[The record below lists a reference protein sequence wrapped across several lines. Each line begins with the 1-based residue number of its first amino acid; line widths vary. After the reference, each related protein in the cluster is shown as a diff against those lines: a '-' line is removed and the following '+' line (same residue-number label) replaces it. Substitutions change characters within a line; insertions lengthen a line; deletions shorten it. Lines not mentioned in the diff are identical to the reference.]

1 MKKFGEITKKEWIK
15 AGVYLALYILFLIW
29 VRSWMGII
37 LIPFIFDA
45 FTTHI
50 IKWKWWKNVK
60 NKSLYQI
67 MDWVDAI
74 VFALVAVYF
83 VNIYL
88 FQNYA
93 IPSSSLEKSLLVG
106 DHLYVSKVAYGP
118 RKPMTP
124 LTMPL
129 TQNVFPG
136 GAKSY
141 FDNPQ
146 WPYERIKGFGK
157 IKLND
162 IVVFNYPSGD
172 TLVSNPKWSS
182 ADYYG
187 MIVYPL
193 GKSRCKEIEIDSLST
208 LEQRQVYDFYYK
220 VGREEILQNESVFG
234 KIISRPVDRRENY
247 VKRCVGLPGQTLEI
261 KDGVIYLDGVM
272 NKQPDAVQTNYIVTL
287 KHSIPANLRKELRLS
302 QEDLYDKNNPPQ
314 NKDITK
320 ENSPGVRIFPLT
332 QEAKELLAG
341 QTAIVS
347 DIRPYIPTV
356 QESEWLFPQNKNT
369 KWTIDNY
376 GPIWIPAKGATLDIN
391 LENLPFYE
399 RIIKVYEGND
409 LQVNK
414 DGTILINGQKAD
426 SYTFKMDYYWMM
438 GDNRQN
444 SADSRFWGF
453 VPEDHIVGR
462 PVFIWLSLDKD
473 KNWGQKGK
481 IRWNRMFRAV
491 KKYN

>member
-1 MKKFGEITKKEWIK
+1 MKPLNEVTKKQWIK
-15 AGVYLALYILFLIW
+15 ASVYVVLYILFLIW
-29 VRSWMGII
+29 VKSWLGII
-37 LIPFIFDA
+37 VIPFIIDA
-45 FTTHI
+45 FTTRI
-50 IKWKWWKNVK
+50 IKWDWWKGLK
-60 NKSLYQI
+60 NKTLYQI
-67 MDWVDAI
+67 MGWIDAI

-93 IPSSSLEKSLLVG
+93 IPSSSLEKSLLIG

-129 TQNVFPG
+129 TQNQFPG

-141 FDNPQ
+141 FEKPQ
-146 WPYERIKGFGK
+146 WPYERVKGFGK
-157 IKLND
+157 IKLNE

-172 TLVSNPKWSS
+172 TIVSNPQYSS
-182 ADYYG
+182 ADYYS

-193 GKSRCKEIEIDSLST
+193 GKSRCKEIELDSLST
-208 LEQRQVYDFYYK
+208 LEQRRVYDFYYK
-220 VGREEILQNESVFG
+220 VGRQYIIQNEQVFG
-234 KIISRPVDRRENY
+234 KIMTRPVDRRENY

-261 KDGVIYLDGVM
+261 KNGIIYLDGVA
-272 NKQPDAVQTNYIVTL
+272 NKQPDAVQSNYIVTL
-287 KHSIPANLRKELRLS
+287 ERPIPESLREQMHLS
-302 QEDLYDKNNPPQ
+302 LDDLSAKS
-314 NKDITK
+314 NKAGRHI
-320 ENSPGVRIFPLT
+320 IPLT
-332 QEAKELLAG
+332 QQAKELLASQAG
-341 QTAIVS
+341 IASEIV
-347 DIRPYIPTV
+347 PYTGSPE
-356 QESEWLFPQNKNT
+356 ESEWLFPQNKNT
-369 KWTIDNY
+369 KWTLDDY
-376 GPIWIPAKGATLDIN
+376 GPIWIPAKGATVQLD

-409 LQVNK
+409 LNVER
-414 DGTILINGQKAD
+414 DGTILINGKPAT
-426 SYTFKMDYYWMM
+426 SYTFNMDYYWMM

-444 SADSRFWGF
+444 SADSRFWGY

-481 IRWNRMFRAV
+481 IRWNRLFHSV
-491 KKYN
+491 KSYN

>member
-1 MKKFGEITKKEWIK
+1 MGEITKKEWIK
-15 AGVYLALYILFLIW
+15 AGIYLALYILFLIW

-45 FTTHI
+45 LTTHI

-129 TQNVFPG
+129 TQNQFPG
-136 GAKSY
+136 GTKSY
-141 FDNPQ
+141 FEKPQ

-157 IKLND
+157 IKLNE

-193 GKSRCKEIEIDSLST
+193 GKSKCKEIELDSLST
-208 LEQRQVYDFYYK
+208 LDQRRVYDFYYK
-220 VGREEILQNESVFG
+220 VGRQEVLQNEDVFG
-234 KIISRPVDRRENY
+234 KILSRPVDRRENY

-261 KDGVIYLDGVM
+261 KDGIIWLDGVQ
-272 NKQPDAVQTNYIVTL
+272 NKQPDEVQTNYIVTL
-287 KHSIPANLRKELRLS
+287 QRPIPESLREKLHLTLD
-302 QEDLYDKNNPPQ
+302 DLDAQ
-314 NKDITK
+314 HNKAGTH
-320 ENSPGVRIFPLT
+320 IFPLT

-341 QTAIVS
+341 QTGIVS

-356 QESEWLFPQNKNT
+356 EESEWLFPQNKNT

-376 GPIWIPAKGATLDIN
+376 GPIWIPAKGATLDIS

-399 RIIKVYEGND
+399 RIIKIYEGND
-409 LQVNK
+409 LKVER
-414 DGTILINGQKAD
+414 DGTILINGRKAT

>member
-45 FTTHI
+45 LTTHI

-93 IPSSSLEKSLLVG
+93 IPSSSLEKSLLTG

-129 TQNVFPG
+129 TQNQFPG
-136 GAKSY
+136 GTKSY
-141 FDNPQ
+141 FDKPQ
-146 WPYERIKGFGK
+146 WPYERVKGFGK
-157 IKLND
+157 IKLN
-162 IVVFNYPSGD
+162 
-172 TLVSNPKWSS
+172 
-182 ADYYG
+182 DYYG

-193 GKSRCKEIEIDSLST
+193 GKSRCKEINLDSLST
-208 LEQRQVYDFYYK
+208 LEQRRVYDFYYK
-220 VGREEILQNESVFG
+220 VGRQEILQNEQIFG
-234 KIISRPVDRRENY
+234 KIITRPVDRRENY

-261 KDGVIYLDGVM
+261 KDGIIWLDGVQ
-272 NKQPDAVQTNYIVTL
+272 NKQPDEVQTNYIVTL
-287 KHSIPANLRKELRLS
+287 QRPIPESLREKLHLTLD
-302 QEDLYDKNNPPQ
+302 DLDAQ
-314 NKDITK
+314 HNKAGTH
-320 ENSPGVRIFPLT
+320 VFPLT
-332 QEAKELLAG
+332 QEAKELLTG
-341 QTAIVS
+341 QTGIVS

-356 QESEWLFPQNKNT
+356 EESEWLFPQNKNT

-376 GPIWIPAKGATLDIN
+376 GPIWIPAKGATVQIN

-399 RIIKVYEGND
+399 RIIKIYEGND
-409 LQVNK
+409 LKVEH

-473 KNWGQKGK
+473 KKWGQKGK

>member
-1 MKKFGEITKKEWIK
+1 MKKIGEITKKEWIK
-15 AGVYLALYILFLIW
+15 AGIYLALYILFLIW

-45 FTTHI
+45 LTTHI

-129 TQNVFPG
+129 TQNQFPG
-136 GAKSY
+136 GTKSY
-141 FDNPQ
+141 FEKPQ

-157 IKLND
+157 IKLNE

-193 GKSRCKEIEIDSLST
+193 GKSKCKEIELDSLST
-208 LEQRQVYDFYYK
+208 LDQRRVYDFYYK
-220 VGREEILQNESVFG
+220 VGRQEVLQNEDVFG
-234 KIISRPVDRRENY
+234 KILSRPVDRRENY

-261 KDGVIYLDGVM
+261 KDGIIWLDGVQ
-272 NKQPDAVQTNYIVTL
+272 NKQPDEVQTNYIVTL
-287 KHSIPANLRKELRLS
+287 QRPIPESLREKLHLTLD
-302 QEDLYDKNNPPQ
+302 DLDAQ
-314 NKDITK
+314 HNKAGTH
-320 ENSPGVRIFPLT
+320 IFPLT

-341 QTAIVS
+341 QTGIVS

-356 QESEWLFPQNKNT
+356 EESEWLFPQNKNT

-376 GPIWIPAKGATLDIN
+376 GPIWIPAKGATLDIS

-399 RIIKVYEGND
+399 RIIKIYEGND
-409 LQVNK
+409 LKVER
-414 DGTILINGQKAD
+414 DGTILINGRKAT

>member
-1 MKKFGEITKKEWIK
+1 MKKFGDISRKQWIK
-15 AGVYLALYILFLIW
+15 AGIYLVLYILFLIW
-29 VRSWMGII
+29 VRSWIGII
-37 LIPFIFDA
+37 VIPFLVDA
-45 FTTHI
+45 CTTRI
-50 IKWKWWKNVK
+50 IKWDWWKQLK
-60 NKSLYQI
+60 NKTLYQI
-67 MDWVDAI
+67 MGWIDAI

-83 VNIYL
+83 VNLYL

-93 IPSSSLEKSLLVG
+93 IPSSSLEKSLLIG

-129 TQNVFPG
+129 TQNTFPG
-136 GAKSY
+136 GGKSY
-141 FDNPQ
+141 FDKPQ
-146 WPYERIKGFGK
+146 WPYERIKGFGR

-172 TLVSNPKWSS
+172 TLVTHPKWTS

-193 GKSRCKEIEIDSLST
+193 GKSRCKEIELDSLST
-208 LEQRQVYDFYYK
+208 LEQRHVYDFYYK
-220 VGREEILQNESVFG
+220 VGRQELLQNEQIFG
-234 KIISRPVDRRENY
+234 KVITRPVDRRENY

-261 KDGVIYLDGVM
+261 KDGIIFLDGVP

-287 KHSIPANLRKELRLS
+287 LRPIPESLREKIGLNL
-302 QEDLYDKNNPPQ
+302 QDLEPKD
-314 NKDITK
+314 NK
-320 ENSPGVRIFPLT
+320 PGTHIIPLT
-332 QEAKELLAG
+332 EQAREILAG
-341 QTAIVS
+341 QTGIVGEIKHYECS
-347 DIRPYIPTV
+347 IE
-356 QESEWLFPQNKNT
+356 ESEWLFPQNKNT

-376 GPIWIPAKGATLDIN
+376 GPIWIPAKGETVQID

-409 LQVNK
+409 LKVER

-426 SYTFKMDYYWMM
+426 SYTFRMDYYWMM

-444 SADSRFWGF
+444 SADSRFWGY

-462 PVFIWLSLDKD
+462 PVFIWLSLDQD
-473 KNWGQKGK
+473 KKWGQKGK
-481 IRWNRMFRAV
+481 IRWNRLFRSV

>member
-1 MKKFGEITKKEWIK
+1 MKKFGDISRKQWIK
-15 AGVYLALYILFLIW
+15 AGIYLALYILFLIW
-29 VRSWMGII
+29 VRSWIGII
-37 LIPFIFDA
+37 VIPFLVDA
-45 FTTHI
+45 CTTRI
-50 IKWKWWKNVK
+50 IKWDWWKQLK
-60 NKSLYQI
+60 NKTLYQI
-67 MDWVDAI
+67 MGWIDAI

-83 VNIYL
+83 VNLYL

-93 IPSSSLEKSLLVG
+93 IPSSSLEKSLLIG

-129 TQNVFPG
+129 TQNTFPG
-136 GAKSY
+136 GGKSY
-141 FDNPQ
+141 FDKPQ
-146 WPYERIKGFGK
+146 WPYERIKGFGR

-172 TLVSNPKWSS
+172 TLVTHPKWTS

-193 GKSRCKEIEIDSLST
+193 GKSRCKEIDIDSLST
-208 LEQRQVYDFYYK
+208 LEQRHVYDFYYK
-220 VGREEILQNESVFG
+220 VGRQELIQNEQIFG
-234 KIISRPVDRRENY
+234 KVITRPVDRRENY

-261 KDGVIYLDGVM
+261 RDGIIYLDGVQ

-287 KHSIPANLRKELRLS
+287 LRPIPESLREKIGLNL
-302 QEDLYDKNNPPQ
+302 QDLEPKD
-314 NKDITK
+314 NK
-320 ENSPGVRIFPLT
+320 PGTHIIPLT
-332 QEAKELLAG
+332 EQAREILAG
-341 QTAIVS
+341 QTGIVGEIKHYECS
-347 DIRPYIPTV
+347 V
-356 QESEWLFPQNKNT
+356 EESEWLFPQNKNT

-376 GPIWIPAKGATLDIN
+376 GPIWIPAKGETVQID

-409 LQVNK
+409 LKVER

-426 SYTFKMDYYWMM
+426 SYTFRMDYYWMM

-444 SADSRFWGF
+444 SADSRFWGY

-462 PVFIWLSLDKD
+462 PVFIWLSLDQD
-473 KNWGQKGK
+473 KKWGQKGK
-481 IRWNRMFRAV
+481 IRWNRLFRSV

>member
-1 MKKFGEITKKEWIK
+1 MKKFEEVTKKQWIK
-15 AGVYLALYILFLIW
+15 AGIYLALYILFLIW
-29 VRSWMGII
+29 VKSWLGI
-37 LIPFIFDA
+37 LVIPFILDA
-45 FTTHI
+45 CTTRI
-50 IKWKWWKNVK
+50 IRWDWWKQLK
-60 NKSLYQI
+60 NKTLYQI
-67 MDWVDAI
+67 MGWVDAI

-93 IPSSSLEKSLLVG
+93 IPSSSLEKSLLIG

-129 TQNVFPG
+129 TQNQFPG

-141 FDNPQ
+141 IDKPQ
-146 WPYERIKGFGK
+146 WPYERVKGFGK

-172 TLVSNPKWSS
+172 TVLTSPDPRIAS
-182 ADYYG
+182 ADYYS

-193 GKSRCKEIEIDSLST
+193 GKSRCKEIDIDSMST
-208 LEQRQVYDFYYK
+208 LEQRRVYDFYYK
-220 VGREEILQNESVFG
+220 VGRQYVELNEKTFG

-261 KDGVIYLDGVM
+261 KDGIIYLDGVA
-272 NKQPDAVQTNYIVTL
+272 NKQPDAVQTNYVVTL
-287 KHSIPANLRKELRLS
+287 LRPIPESLRQKLHLS
-302 QEDLYDKNNPPQ
+302 LDDLEPKD
-314 NKDITK
+314 NK
-320 ENSPGVRIFPLT
+320 PGTVIIPLT
-332 QEAKELLAG
+332 REAKDLLAN
-341 QTAIVS
+341 QTGIVGEIKQYECS
-347 DIRPYIPTV
+347 V
-356 QESEWLFPQNKNT
+356 AESEWLFPQNKNT

-376 GPIWIPAKGATLDIN
+376 GPIWIPAKGATIQID

-409 LQVNK
+409 LKVEH
-414 DGTILINGQKAD
+414 DGTVLINGQKAD

-481 IRWNRMFRAV
+481 IRWDRMFRAV

>member
-1 MKKFGEITKKEWIK
+1 MKKFEEITKKQWIK

-29 VRSWMGII
+29 VKSWLGI
-37 LIPFIFDA
+37 LVIPFIFDA
-45 FTTHI
+45 CTTRI
-50 IKWKWWKNVK
+50 IRWDWWKQLK
-60 NKSLYQI
+60 NKTLYQI
-67 MDWVDAI
+67 MGWVDAI

-93 IPSSSLEKSLLVG
+93 IPSSSLEKSLLIG

-129 TQNVFPG
+129 TQNQFPG
-136 GAKSY
+136 GTKSY
-141 FDNPQ
+141 LDKPQ

-172 TLVSNPKWSS
+172 TVLTSPDPRIAS
-182 ADYYG
+182 ADFYS

-193 GKSRCKEIEIDSLST
+193 GKNRCKDIDIDSLSL
-208 LEQRQVYDFYYK
+208 LEQRRVYDFYYK
-220 VGREEILQNESVFG
+220 VGRQYVEQNEDTFG

-261 KDGVIYLDGVM
+261 KDGIIYLDGVQ
-272 NKQPDAVQTNYIVTL
+272 NPQPKAVQTNYIVTL
-287 KHSIPANLRKELRLS
+287 QRPIPESLREKMHLS
-302 QEDLYDKNNPPQ
+302 LEDLQTKD
-314 NKDITK
+314 NKAGIH
-320 ENSPGVRIFPLT
+320 IIPLT
-332 QEAKELLAG
+332 SQSKELLMS
-341 QTAIVS
+341 QTGIVS
-347 DIRPYIPTV
+347 SIEPYECSV
-356 QESEWLFPQNKNT
+356 EESEWLYPQNKNT

-376 GPIWIPAKGATLDIN
+376 GPIWIPAKGATIQIDLD
-391 LENLPFYE
+391 NLPFYE

-409 LQVNK
+409 LKVER
-414 DGTILINGQKAD
+414 DGTIRINGEVAHEYSFQ
-426 SYTFKMDYYWMM
+426 MDYYWMM

-473 KNWGQKGK
+473 KNWGQRGK

>member
-15 AGVYLALYILFLIW
+15 AGVYLTLYILFLIW

-45 FTTHI
+45 LTTHI

-67 MDWVDAI
+67 MDWIDAI

-93 IPSSSLEKSLLVG
+93 IPSSSLEKSLLTG

-172 TLVSNPKWSS
+172 TLVTNPKWSS

-261 KDGVIYLDGVM
+261 KDGIIWLDGVQ
-272 NKQPDAVQTNYIVTL
+272 NKQPDDVQTNYIVTL
-287 KHSIPANLRKELRLS
+287 QRPIPESLREKLHLS
-302 QEDLYDKNNPPQ
+302 LDDLDAQ
-314 NKDITK
+314 HNKAGTH
-320 ENSPGVRIFPLT
+320 VFPLT

-409 LQVNK
+409 LKVER
-414 DGTILINGQKAD
+414 DGTILINGRKAT

>member
-93 IPSSSLEKSLLVG
+93 IPSSSLEKSLLTG

-129 TQNVFPG
+129 TQNFEH
-136 GAKSY
+136 
-141 FDNPQ
+141 PQ

-157 IKLND
+157 IKLNE

-193 GKSRCKEIEIDSLST
+193 GKSKCKEIELDSLST
-208 LEQRQVYDFYYK
+208 LDQRRVYDFYYK
-220 VGREEILQNESVFG
+220 VGRQEVLQNEDVFG

-261 KDGVIYLDGVM
+261 KDGIIWLDGVQ
-272 NKQPDAVQTNYIVTL
+272 NKQPDDVQTNYIVTL
-287 KHSIPANLRKELRLS
+287 QRPIPESLREKLHLS
-302 QEDLYDKNNPPQ
+302 LDDLDAQ
-314 NKDITK
+314 HNKAGTH
-320 ENSPGVRIFPLT
+320 VFPLT

-341 QTAIVS
+341 QTGIVS

-356 QESEWLFPQNKNT
+356 EESEWLFPQNKNT

-376 GPIWIPAKGATLDIN
+376 GPIWIPAKGATLDIS

-409 LQVNK
+409 LKVEH

>member
-1 MKKFGEITKKEWIK
+1 M
-15 AGVYLALYILFLIW
+15 
-29 VRSWMGII
+29 
-37 LIPFIFDA
+37 
-45 FTTHI
+45 
-50 IKWKWWKNVK
+50 
-60 NKSLYQI
+60 
-67 MDWVDAI
+67 
-74 VFALVAVYF
+74 
-83 VNIYL
+83 
-88 FQNYA
+88 
-93 IPSSSLEKSLLVG
+93 
-106 DHLYVSKVAYGP
+106 SKVAYGP

-129 TQNVFPG
+129 TQNQFPG
-136 GAKSY
+136 GTKSY
-141 FDNPQ
+141 FDKPQ

-157 IKLND
+157 IKLNE

-193 GKSRCKEIEIDSLST
+193 GKSKCKEIELDSLST
-208 LEQRQVYDFYYK
+208 LDQRRVYDFYYK
-220 VGREEILQNESVFG
+220 VGRQEVLQNEDVFG

-261 KDGVIYLDGVM
+261 KDGIIWLDGVQ
-272 NKQPDAVQTNYIVTL
+272 NKQPDEVQTNYIVTL
-287 KHSIPANLRKELRLS
+287 QRPIPESLREKLHLTLD
-302 QEDLYDKNNPPQ
+302 DLDAQ
-314 NKDITK
+314 HNKAGTH
-320 ENSPGVRIFPLT
+320 VFPLT

-341 QTAIVS
+341 QTGIVS

-356 QESEWLFPQNKNT
+356 EESEWLFPQNKNT

-376 GPIWIPAKGATLDIN
+376 GPIWIPAKGATLDIS

-399 RIIKVYEGND
+399 RIIKIYEGND
-409 LQVNK
+409 LKVER
-414 DGTILINGQKAD
+414 DGTILINGRKAT

-473 KNWGQKGK
+473 KKWGQKGK
-481 IRWNRMFRAV
+481 IRWNRQFRSV

>member
-1 MKKFGEITKKEWIK
+1 MKKFGEVTKKQWIK
-15 AGVYLALYILFLIW
+15 AGIYLALYILFLIW
-29 VRSWMGII
+29 VRSWLGII
-37 LIPFIFDA
+37 IIPFILDA
-45 FTTHI
+45 CTTRI
-50 IKWKWWKNVK
+50 IKWDWWKQLK
-60 NKSLYQI
+60 NKTLYQI
-67 MDWVDAI
+67 MGWVDAI
-74 VFALVAVYF
+74 VFALIAVYF

-129 TQNVFPG
+129 TQNQFPG

-141 FDNPQ
+141 FEKPQ
-146 WPYERIKGFGK
+146 WPYERVKGFGK
-157 IKLND
+157 IKLNE
-162 IVVFNYPSGD
+162 IVVFNYPAGD
-172 TLVSNPKWSS
+172 TIVTNPKYSS

-193 GKSRCKEIEIDSLST
+193 GKSRCKDINLDSLST
-208 LEQRQVYDFYYK
+208 LEQRHVYDFYYK
-220 VGREEILQNESVFG
+220 IGRQEILKNPNVFG
-234 KIISRPVDRRENY
+234 NIMSRPVDRRENY

-261 KDGVIYLDGVM
+261 RDGIIYLDGVE
-272 NKQPDAVQTNYIVTL
+272 NKQPDAAQTNYIVTL
-287 KHSIPANLRKELRLS
+287 ERPIPESLREKLHLS
-302 QEDLYDKNNPPQ
+302 YEDLSPSNNNPG
-314 NKDITK
+314 IYL
-320 ENSPGVRIFPLT
+320 IPLT
-332 QEAKELLAG
+332 SEARELLASQSG
-341 QTAIVS
+341 IASSIV
-347 DIRPYIPTV
+347 PYISSETA
-356 QESEWLFPQNKNT
+356 SEWLFPQNKNT

-376 GPIWIPAKGATLDIN
+376 GPIWIPAKGENVQLD

-399 RIIKVYEGND
+399 RIIKNYEGND
-409 LQVNK
+409 LKVER

>member
-15 AGVYLALYILFLIW
+15 AGVYLTLYILFLIW

-45 FTTHI
+45 LTTHI

-67 MDWVDAI
+67 MDWIDAI

-93 IPSSSLEKSLLVG
+93 IPSSSLEKSLLTG

-172 TLVSNPKWSS
+172 TLVTNPKWSS

-261 KDGVIYLDGVM
+261 KDGIIWLDGVQ
-272 NKQPDAVQTNYIVTL
+272 NKQPDDVQTNYIVTL
-287 KHSIPANLRKELRLS
+287 QRPIPESLREKLHLS
-302 QEDLYDKNNPPQ
+302 LDDLDAQ
-314 NKDITK
+314 HNKAGTH
-320 ENSPGVRIFPLT
+320 VFPLT

-409 LQVNK
+409 LKVER
-414 DGTILINGQKAD
+414 DGTILINGRKAT

-491 KKYN
+491 KNYN

>member
-1 MKKFGEITKKEWIK
+1 MRQIKEITKRQWIK
-15 AGVYLALYILFLIW
+15 GAVYTALYILFLIW
-29 VRSWMGII
+29 VRSWIGIL

-45 FTTHI
+45 CTTRI
-50 IKWKWWKNVK
+50 IKWDWWKKIK
-60 NKSLYQI
+60 NKTLYQI
-67 MDWVDAI
+67 MDSIDAI
-74 VFALVAVYF
+74 VFALIAVYF

-106 DHLYVSKVAYGP
+106 DHLYVSKIAYGP

-129 TQNVFPG
+129 TQNQFPG

-141 FDNPQ
+141 FDKPQ

-157 IKLND
+157 IKQDD
-162 IVVFNYPSGD
+162 IVVFNYPAGD
-172 TLVSNPKWSS
+172 TIVTNPNYTS

-193 GKSRCKEIEIDSLST
+193 GKSLCKEIELDSLST
-208 LEQRQVYDFYYK
+208 IEQRRVYDFYYN
-220 VGREEILQNESVFG
+220 VGRKYIVQNESKFG
-234 KIISRPVDRRENY
+234 KIMARPVDRRENY

-261 KDGVIYLDGVM
+261 KGGIVYIDGVAA
-272 NKQPDAVQTNYIVTL
+272 KQPEAAQTNYIVTL
-287 KHSIPANLRKELRLS
+287 QRPIPESLRKQLCLSLEDLPS
-302 QEDLYDKNNPPQ
+302 QENRAGKHLM
-314 NKDITK
+314 
-320 ENSPGVRIFPLT
+320 PLT
-332 QEAKELLAG
+332 LKAKDLLAS
-341 QTAIVS
+341 QTGIVS
-347 DIRPYIPTV
+347 EIEPYTCSAA
-356 QESEWLFPQNKNT
+356 ESEWLFPQNKNT
-369 KWTIDNY
+369 KWTVDDY
-376 GPIWIPAKGATLDIN
+376 GPIWIPAKGSSVQID

-409 LQVNK
+409 LKVDR

-444 SADSRFWGF
+444 SADSRFWGY

-481 IRWNRMFRAV
+481 IRWNRLFHSV
-491 KKYN
+491 KSYN

>member
-1 MKKFGEITKKEWIK
+1 MKKFSEIGRKQWIK
-15 AGVYLALYILFLIW
+15 AGIYLVLYILFLIW
-29 VRSWMGII
+29 VKSWLGII
-37 LIPFIFDA
+37 VIPFLVDA
-45 FTTHI
+45 FTTRI
-50 IKWKWWKNVK
+50 IKWDWWKQLK
-60 NKSLYQI
+60 NKTLYQI
-67 MDWVDAI
+67 MGWVDAI

-93 IPSSSLEKSLLVG
+93 IPSSSLEKSLLIG

-129 TQNVFPG
+129 TQNTFPG
-136 GAKSY
+136 GGKSY
-141 FDNPQ
+141 FDKPQ

-172 TLVSNPKWSS
+172 TLVTNPNWSS
-182 ADYYG
+182 HDYYS

-193 GKSRCKEIEIDSLST
+193 GKSRCKEIDIDSLTT
-208 LEQRQVYDFYYK
+208 LEQRHVYDFYYK
-220 VGREEILQNESVFG
+220 VGRETILQNEQTFG
-234 KIISRPVDRRENY
+234 KVITRPVDRRENY

-261 KDGVIYLDGVM
+261 RDGIIYLDGVQ

-287 KHSIPANLRKELRLS
+287 IRPIPESLREKMGLS
-302 QEDLYDKNNPPQ
+302 QEDLKTKD
-314 NKDITK
+314 NKAGAHI
-320 ENSPGVRIFPLT
+320 IPLT
-332 QEAKELLAG
+332 QKSKDLLAS
-341 QTAIVS
+341 QTGIVGEIKHYECS
-347 DIRPYIPTV
+347 V
-356 QESEWLFPQNKNT
+356 EESEWLFPQNKNT
-369 KWTIDNY
+369 KWTVDNY
-376 GPIWIPAKGATLDIN
+376 GPIWIPAKGATIHID

-409 LQVNK
+409 LQVK
-414 DGTILINGQKAD
+414 RDGTILINGQKAD

-473 KNWGQKGK
+473 KKWGQKGK
-481 IRWNRMFRAV
+481 IRWNRQFRSV

>member
-1 MKKFGEITKKEWIK
+1 MKKFSEISRKQWIK
-15 AGVYLALYILFLIW
+15 AGIYLAIYILFLIW
-29 VRSWMGII
+29 VKSWLGII
-37 LIPFIFDA
+37 VIPFLVDA
-45 FTTHI
+45 FTTRI
-50 IKWKWWKNVK
+50 IKWDWWKQLK
-60 NKSLYQI
+60 NKTLYQI
-67 MDWVDAI
+67 MGWVDAI

-93 IPSSSLEKSLLVG
+93 IPSSSLEKSLLIG

-129 TQNVFPG
+129 TQNTFPG
-136 GAKSY
+136 GGKSY
-141 FDNPQ
+141 FDKPQ
-146 WPYERIKGFGK
+146 WPYERVKGFGK

-172 TLVSNPKWSS
+172 TLVTHPKWTS

-193 GKSRCKEIEIDSLST
+193 GKSRCKEIDIDSLST
-208 LEQRQVYDFYYK
+208 LEQRHVYDFYYK
-220 VGREEILQNESVFG
+220 VGRQELLQNEQIFG
-234 KIISRPVDRRENY
+234 KVITRPVDRRENY

-261 KDGVIYLDGVM
+261 KDGIIYLDGVP

-287 KHSIPANLRKELRLS
+287 LRPIPESLREKIGLNL
-302 QEDLYDKNNPPQ
+302 QDLEAKD
-314 NKDITK
+314 NK
-320 ENSPGVRIFPLT
+320 PGTHIIPLT
-332 QEAKELLAG
+332 EQAREILAA
-341 QTAIVS
+341 QTGIVGEIKHYECS
-347 DIRPYIPTV
+347 IE
-356 QESEWLFPQNKNT
+356 ESEWLFPQNKNT

-376 GPIWIPAKGATLDIN
+376 GPIWIPAKGETAQIN

-409 LQVNK
+409 LKVER

-444 SADSRFWGF
+444 SADSRFWGY

-462 PVFIWLSLDKD
+462 PVFIWLSLDQD
-473 KNWGQKGK
+473 KKWGQKGK
-481 IRWNRMFRAV
+481 IRWNRLFRSV

>member
-93 IPSSSLEKSLLVG
+93 IPSSSLEKSLLTG

-129 TQNVFPG
+129 TQNQFPG
-136 GAKSY
+136 GTKSY
-141 FDNPQ
+141 FDKPQ

-157 IKLND
+157 IKLNE

-193 GKSRCKEIEIDSLST
+193 GKSRCKEINLDSLST
-208 LEQRQVYDFYYK
+208 LEQRRVYDFYYK
-220 VGREEILQNESVFG
+220 VGRQEILQNEQIFG
-234 KIISRPVDRRENY
+234 KIITRPVDRRENY

-261 KDGVIYLDGVM
+261 KDGIIYLDGVM

-287 KHSIPANLRKELRLS
+287 KHSIPASLRKELGLS
-302 QEDLYDKNNPPQ
+302 QEDLYDRNNPPQ

-332 QEAKELLAG
+332 PQAAGLLA
-341 QTAIVS
+341 
-347 DIRPYIPTV
+347 
-356 QESEWLFPQNKNT
+356 T
-369 KWTIDNY
+369 KTSCQ
-376 GPIWIPAKGATLDIN
+376 GCHT
-391 LENLPFYE
+391 
-399 RIIKVYEGND
+399 
-409 LQVNK
+409 
-414 DGTILINGQKAD
+414 
-426 SYTFKMDYYWMM
+426 
-438 GDNRQN
+438 
-444 SADSRFWGF
+444 
-453 VPEDHIVGR
+453 
-462 PVFIWLSLDKD
+462 
-473 KNWGQKGK
+473 
-481 IRWNRMFRAV
+481 
-491 KKYN
+491 

>member
-1 MKKFGEITKKEWIK
+1 MKKIGEITKKEWIK
-15 AGVYLALYILFLIW
+15 AGIYLALYILFLIW

-67 MDWVDAI
+67 MDWIDAI

-129 TQNVFPG
+129 TQNTFPG
-136 GAKSY
+136 GGKSY
-141 FDNPQ
+141 FEHPQ

-157 IKLND
+157 IKLNE

-172 TLVSNPKWSS
+172 TLVTNPKWSS

-193 GKSRCKEIEIDSLST
+193 GKSKCKEIELDSLST
-208 LEQRQVYDFYYK
+208 LDQRRVYDFYYK
-220 VGREEILQNESVFG
+220 VGRQEVLQNEDVFG

-261 KDGVIYLDGVM
+261 KDGIIWLDGVQ
-272 NKQPDAVQTNYIVTL
+272 NKQPDDVQTNYIVTL
-287 KHSIPANLRKELRLS
+287 QRPIPESLREKLHLTLD
-302 QEDLYDKNNPPQ
+302 DLDAQ
-314 NKDITK
+314 HNKAGTH
-320 ENSPGVRIFPLT
+320 VFPLT

-341 QTAIVS
+341 QTGIVS

-356 QESEWLFPQNKNT
+356 EESEWLFPQNKNT
-369 KWTIDNY
+369 KWTVDDY
-376 GPIWIPAKGATLDIN
+376 GPIWIPAKGSTVQLNLD
-391 LENLPFYE
+391 NLPFYE

-409 LQVNK
+409 LKVER
-414 DGTILINGQKAD
+414 DGTILINGQKAS
-426 SYTFKMDYYWMM
+426 SYTFSMDYYWMM

-444 SADSRFWGF
+444 SADSRFWGY

-481 IRWNRMFRAV
+481 IRWNRLFRSV

>member
-15 AGVYLALYILFLIW
+15 AGIYLALYILFLIW
-29 VRSWMGII
+29 VRSWIGIL

-45 FTTHI
+45 CATHI
-50 IKWKWWKNVK
+50 IKWKWWKNIK
-60 NKSLYQI
+60 NKNLYQI

-129 TQNVFPG
+129 TQNTFPG
-136 GAKSY
+136 GTKSY
-141 FDNPQ
+141 IEKPQ

-172 TLVSNPKWSS
+172 TLVTNPNWSS

-193 GKSRCKEIEIDSLST
+193 GKSRCKEIDIDSLSI

-220 VGREEILQNESVFG
+220 VGREAVLQNEQMFG
-234 KIISRPVDRRENY
+234 KVITRPVDRRENY

-261 KDGVIYLDGVM
+261 KDGIIWLDGVQ
-272 NKQPDAVQTNYIVTL
+272 NKQPDAVQTNYVVTL
-287 KHSIPANLRKELRLS
+287 LRPIPESLREKMGLS
-302 QEDLYDKNNPPQ
+302 QEDLKTKD
-314 NKDITK
+314 NKAGTHI
-320 ENSPGVRIFPLT
+320 IPLT
-332 QEAKELLAG
+332 EQAKEILAS
-341 QTAIVS
+341 QTGIVGEIKHYECS
-347 DIRPYIPTV
+347 V
-356 QESEWLFPQNKNT
+356 EESEWLFPQNKNT
-369 KWTIDNY
+369 KWTVDNY
-376 GPIWIPAKGATLDIN
+376 GPIWIPSKGATIQID

-399 RIIKVYEGND
+399 RIIKVYESND
-409 LQVNK
+409 LKVEH
-414 DGTILINGQKAD
+414 DGTILINGLKAN

-473 KNWGQKGK
+473 KKWGQKGK
-481 IRWNRMFRAV
+481 IRWNRQFRTV

>member
-1 MKKFGEITKKEWIK
+1 MKKFSEISRKQWIK
-15 AGVYLALYILFLIW
+15 AGIYLALYILFLIW
-29 VRSWMGII
+29 VKSWLGII
-37 LIPFIFDA
+37 VIPFLVDA
-45 FTTHI
+45 FTTRI
-50 IKWKWWKNVK
+50 IKWDWWKQLK
-60 NKSLYQI
+60 NKTLYQI
-67 MDWVDAI
+67 MGWIDAI
-74 VFALVAVYF
+74 VFALIAVYF
-83 VNIYL
+83 VNVYL

-93 IPSSSLEKSLLVG
+93 IPSSSLEKSLLIG

-129 TQNVFPG
+129 TQNTFPG
-136 GAKSY
+136 GGKSY
-141 FDNPQ
+141 FDKPQ

-172 TLVSNPKWSS
+172 TLVTNPKWSS

-193 GKSRCKEIEIDSLST
+193 GKSRCKEIDIDSLST
-208 LEQRQVYDFYYK
+208 LEQRHVYDFYYK
-220 VGREEILQNESVFG
+220 VGRETILQNEQTFG
-234 KIISRPVDRRENY
+234 KVITRPVDRRENY

-261 KDGVIYLDGVM
+261 RDGIIYLDGVQ

-287 KHSIPANLRKELRLS
+287 LRPIPESLREKLHLS
-302 QEDLYDKNNPPQ
+302 LDDLDAQ
-314 NKDITK
+314 HNKVGTHI
-320 ENSPGVRIFPLT
+320 IPLT
-332 QEAKELLAG
+332 QQAKEILAA
-341 QTAIVS
+341 QTGIVGE
-347 DIRPYIPTV
+347 IRHYECSV
-356 QESEWLFPQNKNT
+356 EESEWLFPQNKNT

-376 GPIWIPAKGATLDIN
+376 GPIWIPAKGATVQID

-399 RIIKVYEGND
+399 RIIKIYEGND
-409 LQVNK
+409 LKVEH

-444 SADSRFWGF
+444 SADSRFWGY

-473 KNWGQKGK
+473 KKFGQKGK
-481 IRWNRMFRAV
+481 IRWNRQFRSV

>member
-1 MKKFGEITKKEWIK
+1 MRKIGDITKKQWIK
-15 AGVYLALYILFLIW
+15 ASVYLVLYILFLIW
-29 VRSWMGII
+29 VRSWLGII
-37 LIPFIFDA
+37 VIPFLVDA
-45 FTTHI
+45 CTTRF
-50 IKWKWWKNVK
+50 IKWDWWKQLK
-60 NKSLYQI
+60 NKTLYQI
-67 MDWVDAI
+67 MGWVDAI

-83 VNIYL
+83 VNIFL

-93 IPSSSLEKSLLVG
+93 IPSSSLEKSLLIG

-129 TQNVFPG
+129 TQNTFPG
-136 GAKSY
+136 GGKSY
-141 FDNPQ
+141 FDRPQ
-146 WPYERIKGFGK
+146 WPYERVKGFGK

-172 TLVSNPKWSS
+172 TLVTNPKWSS

-193 GKSRCKEIEIDSLST
+193 GKSRCKEIDIDSLTT
-208 LEQRQVYDFYYK
+208 LEQRRVYDHYYK
-220 VGREEILQNESVFG
+220 VGRETILQNEQVFG
-234 KIISRPVDRRENY
+234 KVITRPVDRRENY

-261 KDGVIYLDGVM
+261 KDGIIYLDGVQ

-287 KHSIPANLRKELRLS
+287 LRPIPESLREKIHLS
-302 QEDLYDKNNPPQ
+302 LDDLDAQ
-314 NKDITK
+314 HNKAGTQI
-320 ENSPGVRIFPLT
+320 IPLT
-332 QEAKELLAG
+332 QQAKDILAG
-341 QTAIVS
+341 QTGIVGE
-347 DIRPYIPTV
+347 IRHYECSIE
-356 QESEWLFPQNKNT
+356 ESEWLFPQNRNT

-376 GPIWIPAKGATLDIN
+376 GPIWIPAKGATIQID

-409 LQVNK
+409 LKVEH
-414 DGTILINGQKAD
+414 DGTILINGQKAG

-473 KNWGQKGK
+473 KKFGQKGK
-481 IRWNRMFRAV
+481 IRWNRMFRSV

>member
-1 MKKFGEITKKEWIK
+1 MKKFAEITKKQWIK
-15 AGVYLALYILFLIW
+15 AAVYTVLYILFLIW
-29 VRSWMGII
+29 VKSWMGII
-37 LIPFIFDA
+37 ILPFIIDA
-45 FTTHI
+45 CTTRI
-50 IKWKWWKNVK
+50 IKWKWWKQLK

-67 MDWVDAI
+67 MDWIDAI

-129 TQNVFPG
+129 TQNKFPG

-141 FDNPQ
+141 FEKPQ

-162 IVVFNYPSGD
+162 IVVFNYPAGD
-172 TLVSNPKWSS
+172 TIVTGPKYTS
-182 ADYYG
+182 ADYYS
-187 MIVYPL
+187 MIVYPA
-193 GKSRCKEIEIDSLST
+193 GKRQCKPIEMDSLST
-208 LEQRQVYDFYYK
+208 LEQRRVYEFYYK
-220 VGREEILQNESVFG
+220 LGRQFVQQNEQLFG
-234 KIISRPVDRRENY
+234 KIMTRPVDRRENY

-261 KDGVIYLDGVM
+261 RDGIIYLDGVA

-287 KHSIPANLRKELRLS
+287 ERPIPESLREKLHLS
-302 QEDLYDKNNPPQ
+302 HEDLDPSD
-314 NKDITK
+314 NK
-320 ENSPGVRIFPLT
+320 PGVYLIPLT
-332 QEAKELLAG
+332 SDARELLASQSG
-341 QTAIVS
+341 IASSIVPYVCS
-347 DIRPYIPTV
+347 DA
-356 QESEWLFPQNKNT
+356 ESEWLYPQNKNT
-369 KWTIDNY
+369 HWTLDNY
-376 GPIWIPAKGATLDIN
+376 GPIWIPARGATVQLD

-399 RIIKVYEGND
+399 RVIKVYEGND
-409 LQVNK
+409 LKVER
-414 DGTILINGQKAD
+414 DGTIVINGQPAT

-444 SADSRFWGF
+444 SADSRFWGY

-473 KNWGQKGK
+473 KHWGQKGK
-481 IRWNRMFRAV
+481 IRWNRQFRSV
-491 KKYN
+491 RKYN

>member
-1 MKKFGEITKKEWIK
+1 MKKFGDISRKQWIK
-15 AGVYLALYILFLIW
+15 AGIYLTLYILFLIW
-29 VRSWMGII
+29 VKSWLGII
-37 LIPFIFDA
+37 VIPFILDA
-45 FTTHI
+45 CTTRF
-50 IKWKWWKNVK
+50 IKWDWWKQLK
-60 NKSLYQI
+60 NKTLYQI
-67 MDWVDAI
+67 MGWVDAI

-93 IPSSSLEKSLLVG
+93 IPSSSLEKSLLIG

-129 TQNVFPG
+129 TQNTFPG
-136 GAKSY
+136 GGKSY
-141 FDNPQ
+141 FDRPQ
-146 WPYERIKGFGK
+146 WPYERVKGFGK

-172 TLVSNPKWSS
+172 TLVTHPKWTS

-193 GKSRCKEIEIDSLST
+193 GKSRCKEIELDSLST
-208 LEQRQVYDFYYK
+208 LEQRHVYDFYYK
-220 VGREEILQNESVFG
+220 VGRQELLQNEQIFG
-234 KIISRPVDRRENY
+234 KVITRPVDRRENY

-261 KDGVIYLDGVM
+261 KDGIIFLDGVP

-287 KHSIPANLRKELRLS
+287 LRPIPESLREKIGLNL
-302 QEDLYDKNNPPQ
+302 QDLEPKD
-314 NKDITK
+314 NK
-320 ENSPGVRIFPLT
+320 PGTHIIPLT
-332 QEAKELLAG
+332 EQAREILAG
-341 QTAIVS
+341 QTGIVGEIKHYECS
-347 DIRPYIPTV
+347 IE
-356 QESEWLFPQNKNT
+356 ESEWLFPQNKNT

-376 GPIWIPAKGATLDIN
+376 GPIWIPAKGATVQID

-409 LQVNK
+409 LKVER

-444 SADSRFWGF
+444 SADSRFWGY

-462 PVFIWLSLDKD
+462 PVFIWLSLDQD
-473 KNWGQKGK
+473 KKWGQKGK
-481 IRWNRMFRAV
+481 IRWNRMFRPV